1 MVNRVLTVS
10 LLAGLLAGLVIAA
23 LQHVTTTPLILKAE
37 TYEAAMRAA
46 APSFASFDGQARVIL
61 AHGPAGDAAGHDH
74 AEWKPQDGL
83 QRTAFTTLVTV
94 ATAIGFAALLLGAMI
109 AANETIDDRRAL
121 AWAVCGF
128 LAFGLVPAA
137 GLAPE
142 LPGSAAAELL
152 PRQIWWVA
160 TALVTAGGLFVFLR
174 MEAGWL
180 RALAVLAMLVPH
192 LIGAP
197 HPAAP
202 ESKVPAE
209 IAAHFTALSLSV
221 QAALWLATGLAVG
234 VIWPRMT
241 RKDLATRR
249 AAKA

>member
-1 MVNRVLTVS
+1 MINRVLTVS

-37 TYEAAMRAA
+37 TYEAALRASVPSLA
-46 APSFASFDGQARVIL
+46 AYDGGARIIL
-61 AHGPAGDAAGHDH
+61 AHGAGGDAAGHDH

-94 ATAIGFAALLLGAMI
+94 ATAIGFAALLLGGMI
-109 AANETIDDRRAL
+109 AAGETIDDRRTMI
-121 AWAVCGF
+121 WAACGF
-128 LAFGLVPAA
+128 LAFGLAPAA

-142 LPGSAAAELL
+142 LPGSAAADLQA
-152 PRQIWWVA
+152 RQIWWIA

-174 MEAGWL
+174 MDTPWL
-180 RALAVLAMLVPH
+180 RALAVLAILAPH
-192 LIGAP
+192 VIGAP

-209 IAAHFTALSLSV
+209 IAAHFTALSLTL
-221 QAALWLATGLAVG
+221 QAALWLATGFAVG
-234 VIWPRMT
+234 VLWPRAS
-241 RKDLATRR
+241 RKASATRR
-249 AAKA
+249 SAQA

>member
-1 MVNRVLTVS
+1 MVNRVLSVS
-10 LLAGLLAGLVIAA
+10 LLAGLLGGLLVAA

-37 TYEAAMRAA
+37 TFETAMRALEAQQA
-46 APSFASFDGQARVIL
+46 AFTGEAKLIL
-61 AHGPAGDAAGHDH
+61 AHSGHEGGDH
-74 AEWKPQDGL
+74 AEWKPEDGF

-94 ATAIGFAALLLGAMI
+94 ATAIGFAALLLGGMI
-109 AANETIDDRRAL
+109 AAGDRIDDRSAL
-121 AWAVCGF
+121 AWAACGF

-152 PRQIWWVA
+152 HRQVWWIA

-174 MEAGWL
+174 MEAPWL
-180 RALAVLAMLVPH
+180 RALAVLAMLAPH
-192 LIGAP
+192 IIGAP

-209 IAAHFTALSLSV
+209 IAAHFAALSLSI
-221 QAALWLATGLAVG
+221 QAALWLVTGFAVG
-234 VIWPRMT
+234 VLWPWMS
-241 RKDLATRR
+241 RR
-249 AAKA
+249 AATAPATA